1 MEKANSIIPGGNSLL
16 SKNPDLLLP
25 GGWPTYF
32 TKAKKIFIWDLA
44 KKKYTD
50 VCTMGVGTNI
60 LGYANTEIDNQVKRF
75 IDFGNISTLNSPEEV
90 KLGERLLNLHPGL
103 DMVKF
108 ARTGGEANAVA
119 IRIAR
124 AAQDSKK
131 HKIAI
136 CGYHGW
142 HDWYLSSNLDNQK
155 NLDSHLIASLKPNGV
170 PSFLR
175 IVVILL
181 NMEIM

>member
-1 MEKANSIIPGGNSLL
+1 
-16 SKNPDLLLP
+16 
-25 GGWPTYF
+25 
-32 TKAKKIFIWDLA
+32 
-44 KKKYTD
+44 
-50 VCTMGVGTNI
+50 MGVGTNI

-75 IDFGNISTLNSPEEV
+75 IDFGNISTLNSPEDV
-90 KLGERLLNLHPGL
+90 KPRKTLNLHPGL

-108 ARTGGEANAVA
+108 VRTGGEANAVA

-170 PSFLR
+170 PFFKNSCYPFEYGDYVKFNKLVSSKNIGIIMMEVSRNKTLNKSF
-175 IVVILL
+175 
-181 NMEIM
+181 

>member
-1 MEKANSIIPGGNSLL
+1 
-16 SKNPDLLLP
+16 
-25 GGWPTYF
+25 
-32 TKAKKIFIWDLA
+32 
-44 KKKYTD
+44 
-50 VCTMGVGTNI
+50 MGVGTNI

-90 KLGERLLNLHPGL
+90 KLGERLLNHPGL

-155 NLDSHLIASLKPNGV
+155 IWIVILIASLKPNGV
-170 PSFLR
+170 PSFLK
-175 IVVILL
+175 
-181 NMEIM
+181 NSCYPFEYGIMQSLTN